1 MGCHGSVIKKRKDA
15 RTAVFC
21 DGSHCLPWGF
31 FSTRLCQTYHNPPQQ
46 PDKLSSHGA
55 HMKELNYSTIYNS
68 VQKF

>member
-1 MGCHGSVIKKRKDA
+1 MPLKRERMREQLFSVMAHTVYHD
-15 RTAVFC
+15 F
-21 DGSHCLPWGF
+21 F